1 MNFMLR
7 AVVHTLLQMR
17 RMLQKQRLV
26 GEFWL
31 RLFISC
37 CKFADNLNYTSI
49 QFNAKLRVPMKRL
62 GSIDEVIKSVAYLL
76 SDDSSYTTGTNL
88 VVDGGL
94 SSGLKA

>member
-1 MNFMLR
+1 MA
-7 AVVHTLLQMR
+7 AVVHIIL
-17 RMLQKQRLV
+17 
-26 GEFWL
+26 
-31 RLFISC
+31 LFIVVYYQT
-37 CKFADNLNYTSI
+37 NTSI
-49 QFNAKLRVPMKRL
+49 QSDSKLRVPMKRL